1 MSETHRIKEG
11 TVTICEH
18 CDKPIFIVQVAGNHG
33 WYDNLKEHHSCER
46 SETLKVSDMS
56 GKTRTVEV
64 PESPYPKPQPLQKVG
79 KGRKALDNWILKWAC
94 RRAQGTA

>member
-56 GKTRTVEV
+56 GETRTVEV
-64 PESPYPKPQPLQKVG
+64 PKRAPPPTMSAELVARVNRELYSWVTG
-79 KGRKALDNWILKWAC
+79 KR
-94 RRAQGTA
+94 GTA